1 MLEEIKLGL
10 SEVQWVFTI
19 VLTILFWYLRR
30 ESASSKEVL
39 DLRLHVV
46 ELENAIKDM
55 PSKVDIAMLQG
66 QLNTVNSKLVSVD
79 KGVKRIEDYLLTNK
93 K

>member
-39 DLRLHVV
+39 DLRLRVV